1 MTIKYG
7 QSRETGNWV
16 KENSCFVD
24 EYVLLIAGVA
34 GFVVN
39 DKNQL
44 LVIQEKFNISKKHWK
59 LPGGLADKGMGNSKS
74 RNTLSLA
81 EIHLKIV
88 QMNLQW
94 IENSEITH
102 I

>member
-7 QSRETGNWV
+7 QSRETGNGV

-39 DKNQL
+39 DKNQV
-44 LVIQEKFNISKKHWK
+44 LVIEKFNIREKHWE
-59 LPGGLADKGMGNSKS
+59 LTCGLDDKG
-74 RNTLSLA
+74 
-81 EIHLKIV
+81 E
-88 QMNLQW
+88 
-94 IENSEITH
+94 E
-102 I
+102 